1 MSENNNIIKNDLNEN
16 DDFKIIRNPYFKKEI
31 NYQEVFRTQL
41 REMEKLGLY
50 DIKKN
55 ISVLILANG
64 DLNNAVSLLF
74 EE

>member
-1 MSENNNIIKNDLNEN
+1 MSENNNIIKNDFNEN
-16 DDFKIIRNPYFKKEI
+16 DDFKIISNPYFKKEI